1 MSSVLRDR
9 SDGSDPEGQLLV
21 CGHQGPSWGGKA
33 HRVTECRGP
42 DLRDSLSREGDGPWA
57 PVPSGKQKNHPEQ
70 EMLPGKQAGPRQAPP
85 LSPRAESPYTAA
97 GSPGLSTEGQWGVS
111 WQGAGVATAG
121 WRVVS
126 PLGVMLQPS
135 QVSCAFRPALPTPTR
150 GQGGQSPSS
159 FTPSPSLPW
168 AGAEMTPG
176 NPAWRVSLR
185 GHKAPQTRGHGHRLS
200 GICLGLPAWSWS
212 LLSLRLWPGPP
223 TPESER
229 IRAG

>member
-1 MSSVLRDR
+1 MSSVLRGR

-97 GSPGLSTEGQWGVS
+97 GSPGLSTEGQWGMS

-135 QVSCAFRPALPTPTR
+135 QVSCAFRSALPTPHQRTGWAVAIQLYPQPLPPMGR
-150 GQGGQSPSS
+150 G
-159 FTPSPSLPW
+159 
-168 AGAEMTPG
+168 
-176 NPAWRVSLR
+176 
-185 GHKAPQTRGHGHRLS
+185 
-200 GICLGLPAWSWS
+200 
-212 LLSLRLWPGPP
+212 
-223 TPESER
+223 
-229 IRAG
+229 